1 MGSRRES
8 FLEKQA
14 SRELRG
20 ISGLTPK
27 AQSGGTKQICQ
38 MWKKRNKGDGKDGVE
53 SGKQSPRGQSCTG
66 AVWGAGAMSLTE
78 IPCPSPSFHIVMS
91 KERAHPPLQDSVT
104 CPVCGHHAGV
114 HRECLL
120 QR

>member
-27 AQSGGTKQICQ
+27 AQSGGTKRICQ

-78 IPCPSPSFHIVMS
+78 IPCPQPLISHCNEQGTGP
-91 KERAHPPLQDSVT
+91 PPLAGFCYLSI
-104 CPVCGHHAGV
+104 CGHHAGV

-120 QR
+120 QG